1 MADRKAL
8 CLVSGN
14 LAEIAPEDRL
24 ILPGDPLFGLHA
36 ASKQY
41 VDAGLATKEELDPNR
56 LTIGEEVYRRGDAT
70 AINVASTPQWLRLV
84 YFTARKAQ
92 TTTQV
97 RVIGGNN
104 AAGAT
109 PTLCELGLFT
119 IDAAG
124 DGTRVAVT
132 GNDTSLFA
140 TTLATYTR
148 SWLASYNMVIG
159 QRYALSWLVVTTAAA
174 PTYSGIVLASSLDV
188 ETSLASRITGRISGQ
203 TTTPASFTAASVGAS
218 TSRPYGVILPA

>member
-1 MADRKAL
+1 VPITSQGAI
-8 CLVSGN
+8 V
-14 LAEIAPEDRL
+14 
-24 ILPGDPLFGLHA
+24 LPGDPAEALHA
-36 ASKQY
+36 VPKQY
-41 VDAGLATKEELDPNR
+41 VDAGLAAKEELDPNR
-56 LTIGEEVYRRGDAT
+56 LATGEELYRRGDAT
-70 AINVASTPQWLRLV
+70 AINVVSTAQWLRLV

-109 PTLCELGLFT
+109 PTLCEIGLFE
-119 IDAAG
+119 INAAG
-124 DGTRVAVT
+124 DGTRVAAT

-140 TTLATYTR
+140 TALATYTR

-174 PTYSGIVLASSLDV
+174 PTYSGIALASALDV
-188 ETSLASRITGRISGQ
+188 EAGIAPRITGRLTGQ

-218 TSRPYGVILPA
+218 IARPYGVILP